1 MYGSHGS
8 TSISCIYT
16 HWPRVIGIGDICPEL
31 VFKDLPSN
39 LHIQTDKL
47 HYKNQPDHMLG
58 SGTFGQVY
66 RGRYN
71 GTEAAIKE
79 YKFNDDDCVVTSLD
93 VFFNVRQVRMKIF
106 SWLIIRWTKSSS
118 REVYNFFAF

>member
-1 MYGSHGS
+1 
-8 TSISCIYT
+8 
-16 HWPRVIGIGDICPEL
+16 
-31 VFKDLPSN
+31 
-39 LHIQTDKL
+39 
-47 HYKNQPDHMLG
+47 MLG